1 MSQPENAKCTLV
13 FHLNYG
19 DSGVVS
25 VVEIDNLNVTVRALS
40 SAPSSGEK
48 DISRRALFLGLNDN
62 GKALIYNPVTQ
73 AIAIEKA
80 CPADVNPSY
89 SYVDKKNNRIWFVN
103 DGDKETGNDA
113 LNCPQGGA
121 SVMVFSL
128 DETPQLL
135 KCICVGRG
143 HHVISYIAD
152 QAFVSNLLDGTIM
165 VLGND
170 DTDEAN
176 YLNILDT
183 INLLEPGKEKTS
195 EVDVPNNAFPHGM
208 VYSSKTGKL
217 YNLNNGYGT
226 IAVIDPGKKEIINRI
241 PLSVSSNLLMSP
253 DELFLIGKGADRKSN
268 SEHVMGRLSVVD
280 LRTEKVVTVLDV
292 PDYYPST
299 YRFSLDGS
307 KLYVTSAATGK
318 GVQRDNLKI
327 DTVLVY
333 DAQALPELKLI
344 NKLKVGLADCGRRP
358 LAFAGGYVFIPNPSD
373 GTMSVLDSKSD
384 EILTTVKVG
393 EPGCKEILFSF
404 WQESVSGS

>member
-1 MSQPENAKCTLV
+1 MSQIENAKCTLV
-13 FHLNYG
+13 SHSNYG
-19 DSGVVS
+19 DSGVVT
-25 VVEIDNLNVTVRALS
+25 VIEIDNLNVTVKELL

-48 DISRRALFLGLNDN
+48 DISRRTLFLGLNDN
-62 GKALIYNPVTQ
+62 GEALIYNPMTQ
-73 AIAIEKA
+73 IITAVEE

-128 DETPQLL
+128 DETPRLI

-143 HHVISYIAD
+143 HHVVSYIAD

-165 VLGND
+165 VVGND
-170 DTDEAN
+170 EKDAKN
-176 YLNILDT
+176 YLNVLDT
-183 INLLEPGKEKTS
+183 INLLEPEKEKTGDI
-195 EVDVPNNAFPHGM
+195 DVPNNAFPHGM
-208 VYSSKTGKL
+208 VYSSKTKKL

-226 IAVIDPGKKEIINRI
+226 IAVIDPVKKEIINRI

-280 LRTEKVVTVLDV
+280 LQTEKVVTVLDV
-292 PDYYPST
+292 KDYYPST

-318 GVQRDNLKI
+318 GVQRDNLVI

-344 NKLKVGLADCGRRP
+344 NTLKVGAADCGRRP
-358 LAFAGGYVFIPNPSD
+358 IAFSNEYVFIPNPSD
-373 GTMSVLDSKSD
+373 GTMSVLDSTSD
-384 EILTTVKVG
+384 EVFTTVKIG
-393 EPGCKEILFSF
+393 KPECKEILFSF
-404 WQESVSGS
+404 WQGSVSGS

>member
-13 FHLNYG
+13 SHLNYG

-25 VVEIDNLNVTVRALS
+25 IIELDNLNVTVRALS
-40 SAPSSGEK
+40 STPSSGEK

-62 GKALIYNPVTQ
+62 GEALIYNPVTQ
-73 AIAIEKA
+73 TITVEKA

-89 SYVDKKNNRIWFVN
+89 SYVDKKNKRIWFVN

-128 DETPQLL
+128 AETPQLL

-143 HHVISYIAD
+143 HHVVSYIAD
-152 QAFVSNLLDGTIM
+152 YAFVSNLLDGTIM

-170 DTDEAN
+170 ETDEAR
-176 YLNILDT
+176 YLNVLDT
-183 INLLEPGKEKTS
+183 INLLEPEKEKK
-195 EVDVPNNAFPHGM
+195 DDINVPNNAFPHGM
-208 VYSSKTGKL
+208 VYSSKTEKL

-226 IAVIDPGKKEIINRI
+226 IAVIDPFKRDIINRI

-268 SEHVMGRLSVVD
+268 SEHVLGRLSVVD
-280 LRTEKVVTVLDV
+280 LRTEKVVTVLDLQ
-292 PDYYPST
+292 DYYPST

-318 GVQRDNLKI
+318 GVQRDNLEI

-333 DAQALPELKLI
+333 DAQALPELKLM
-344 NKLKVGLADCGRRP
+344 NTLKVGSADCGRRP
-358 LAFAGGYVFIPNPSD
+358 IAFANEYVFIPNPSD
-373 GTMSVLDSKSD
+373 GTISVLDSKSD
-384 EILTTVKVG
+384 EVFTTVKVG